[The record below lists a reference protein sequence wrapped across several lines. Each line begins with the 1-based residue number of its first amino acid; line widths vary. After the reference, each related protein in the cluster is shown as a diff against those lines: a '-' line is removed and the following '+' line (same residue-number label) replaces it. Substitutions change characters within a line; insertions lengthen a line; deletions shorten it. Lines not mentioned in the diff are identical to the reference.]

1 MQKIH
6 KIIKV
11 MLLLFVVLI
20 GADIKVYAEQDNSVK
35 DWIEEPT
42 EENSKTKQ
50 TPEKETDD
58 GTVQE
63 NTTVGITAWDI
74 IKMIF
79 ATIFVIALLY
89 FLLKYINKKS
99 HGYKDSQLIQNIG
112 GAPLGA
118 NRSVQMIKVG
128 ERVLVVGVG
137 ENIQLLKEIEDEA
150 EVRQIIEDYNNKME
164 QLISPSDIVTK
175 VLQRTKSLNVFEK
188 EKENTSFSSV
198 LKSQLDKISKDRK
211 KLYDEMEKKGSDER

>member
-1 MQKIH
+1 MQKIQQL
-6 KIIKV
+6 IKV

-35 DWIEEPT
+35 QWIEEPT
-42 EENSKTKQ
+42 EENSETKQ
-50 TPEKETDD
+50 TPEKTEDA
-58 GTVQE
+58 TVQE
-63 NTTVGITAWDI
+63 NTTVGITAWDV

-89 FLLKYINKKS
+89 FLLKFINKKS

-128 ERVLVVGVG
+128 ERVLLVGVG
-137 ENIQLLKEIEDEA
+137 ENIQLLKEIEDEE
-150 EVRQIIEDYNNKME
+150 EVRQIIEDYNNKIE

-188 EKENTSFSSV
+188 EKESTSFSSV

-211 KLYDEMEKKGSDER
+211 KLYDEMEKKGPDER

>member
-1 MQKIH
+1 
-6 KIIKV
+6 
-11 MLLLFVVLI
+11 MLLLFVVLLST
-20 GADIKVYAEQDNSVK
+20 DIKVYAEPEDSVK
-35 DWIEEPT
+35 ELFEKPKDENT
-42 EENSKTKQ
+42 ETKQ
-50 TPEKETDD
+50 TPEKEAEDI
-58 GTVQE
+58 TVQE

-175 VLQRTKSLNVFEK
+175 VLQRTKTLNVFEK

>member
-6 KIIKV
+6 KIITV
-11 MLLLFVVLI
+11 MLLLFVVLLST
-20 GADIKVYAEQDNSVK
+20 DIKVYAEPEDSVK
-35 DWIEEPT
+35 ELFEKPKDENT
-42 EENSKTKQ
+42 ETKQ
-50 TPEKETDD
+50 TPEKEAEDI
-58 GTVQE
+58 TVQE

-175 VLQRTKSLNVFEK
+175 VLQRTKTLNVFEK